1 MPIGKQNKIE
11 LIDALERAKA
21 KAHRLALTLRFKRR
35 ETEAGEVAA
44 RARKLSRRVD
54 GLLAAAMDEWT
65 GSAAVYKKRLAHT
78 NSRLQRAIR
87 EVEKDTDIAENV
99 IKAVALLDAVLQTV
113 SEFFPSRA

>member
-11 LIDALERAKA
+11 LIDALERTKT

-35 ETEAGEVAA
+35 ETEAGQVTA

-54 GLLAAAMDEWT
+54 GLLAVAMDEWT
-65 GSAAVYKKRLAHT
+65 GSATVYKTRLARA

-87 EVEKDTDIAENV
+87 EIEKDNDIAGNV
-99 IKAVALLDAVLQTV
+99 IKAVSLLDAVLQTV
-113 SEFFPSRA
+113 SEFFPSRP